1 MELIITLIVLII
13 IWCVA
18 FMVGNKQGTNR
29 IINQIKK
36 DGGYFDMEITGAVYP
51 YRTSSAD
58 ENVKGYFQQLAGI
71 TPVEMAG
78 SVSPTNLTTKKLN
91 ESVVEKLKSDFE
103 NGSYPEQS
111 PTINVITQKLYTID
125 RNATNSDPLADLPMS
140 RVSKETKEQIV
151 EMVKA
156 DITKQVEEKAKLI
169 PIATEMPD
177 EIKSAMM
184 EATKSNKAN
193 IETKSDNNKK

>member
-1 MELIITLIVLII
+1 MVVLLIVAFII
-13 IWCVA
+13 GWL
-18 FMVGNKQGTNR
+18 VGAKQEQKRTANDVW
-29 IINQIKK
+29 INGRKLSS
-36 DGGYFDMEITGAVYP
+36 EITGAYEP
-51 YRTSSAD
+51 EYKTSSVD

-78 SVSPTNLTTKKLN
+78 SVSPTNLATKKLN

-111 PTINVITQKLYTID
+111 PTINVITQKIYTID
-125 RNATNSDPLADLPMS
+125 TNATNSDPLADLPMS

-156 DITKQVEEKAKLI
+156 DITKQVEENAKLI
-169 PIATEMPD
+169 PIATEMPH

-184 EATKSNKAN
+184 KATKQNKAN
-193 IETKSDNNKK
+193 IETKSDNDKK